1 MAYVCSKE
9 MRCQEAGVTAGG
21 VIAGGSKPAKAKKV
35 GSSFILAMGFE
46 ANEFQKLVS

>member
-21 VIAGGSKPAKAKKV
+21 VIAGGSKPAKAKKSGV
-35 GSSFILAMGFE
+35 KFYFSNGL
-46 ANEFQKLVS
+46 